1 MSDDV
6 VTNVW
11 SGAKSEGEAAD
22 PSAVKDGALAFSE
35 GVVIG
40 LDLGTSNSCAA
51 VWHLDK
57 GITKVNGAS
66 IRRGLRPWISNLG

>member
-11 SGAKSEGEAAD
+11 SGAKNEVESTD
-22 PSAVKDGALAFSE
+22 PCAVKDGALAFSE

-57 GITKVNGAS
+57 GITKV
-66 IRRGLRPWISNLG
+66 ISVRAAP

>member
-40 LDLGTSNSCAA
+40 LDLGTSNSTYSTTVQSCNRPARS
-51 VWHLDK
+51 HTLR
-57 GITKVNGAS
+57 GILLKTS
-66 IRRGLRPWISNLG
+66 F